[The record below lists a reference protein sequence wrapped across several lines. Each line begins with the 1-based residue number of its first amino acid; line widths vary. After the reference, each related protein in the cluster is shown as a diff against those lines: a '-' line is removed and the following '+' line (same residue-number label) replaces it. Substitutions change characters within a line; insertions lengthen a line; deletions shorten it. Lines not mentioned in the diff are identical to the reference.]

1 MFSQFCPGDVRV
13 NQNLG
18 NALFQNL
25 FLRLHNNIAS
35 KLFYINQFWTD
46 EILYQETRRIVGA
59 IIQHI
64 TYNHYL
70 PLILGIYKFIYKF
83 KYLKYVLKRKRSKEN
98 IGFENINGF
107 VDKQNNIYRGH
118 VRRVLWIV
126 YPTNNVL

>member
-1 MFSQFCPGDVRV
+1 MLNLALVTYFFLFCAGDVRV

-46 EILYQETRRIVGA
+46 ETLYQETRRIVGA

-64 TYNHYL
+64 TYHHYL
-70 PLILGIYKFIYKF
+70 PLILGIYIFVYNYCI
-83 KYLKYVLKRKRSKEN
+83 YLKIKISFTTET
-98 IGFENINGF
+98 IA
-107 VDKQNNIYRGH
+107 
-118 VRRVLWIV
+118 
-126 YPTNNVL
+126 